1 MKQINKIGCWSHQI
15 LPVTSLYLGTTTI
28 LGTSWYY
35 TVKSPDVHM
44 LLISNFK
51 HQNFTLLKH
60 WSCALL
66 CASKYVQP
74 SQWYLTYH
82 RKEYFYFNRL
92 GHIMQQNGVHYYS
105 SPKLNLQTID
115 RPCKLHQDYTGRHW
129 TLKRSLLAHPVFY
142 SGGAVLQSWLG
153 LEKVELTTSN
163 GRCTYGGDM
172 RQGQEQPADR
182 PKSTAD
188 YYSCL
193 IMIRGLLAPGRPAG

>member
-1 MKQINKIGCWSHQI
+1 
-15 LPVTSLYLGTTTI
+15 
-28 LGTSWYY
+28 
-35 TVKSPDVHM
+35 M

-92 GHIMQQNGVHYYS
+92 GHIMQQNGVHSS
-105 SPKLNLQTID
+105 SPKLNPQTID
-115 RPCKLHQDYTGRHW
+115 RPCKVHQDYTGRHW
-129 TLKRSLLAHPVFY
+129 TLKRSLLAHPVLFRRRRTP
-142 SGGAVLQSWLG
+142 
-153 LEKVELTTSN
+153 KLTRIGE
-163 GRCTYGGDM
+163 GRTDHEQWKM
-172 RQGQEQPADR
+172 HIRWRQGQEQPADR

-193 IMIRGLLAPGRPAG
+193 IMIRGLLAPGHPAG